1 MDAQVVLITGAS
13 RGFGAAA
20 ARLIASRGHTV
31 VATMRDP
38 ARDAAAVTA
47 GLEDRIHPARLDVT
61 VAGEVTAA
69 VGAVLSTHGRI
80 DVLINNA
87 GYGLYGPAE
96 LGAEEQ
102 LWRQLDTNTIGAWR
116 MITAVL
122 PAMRRRGRGKIVNVS
137 SVSGRIVAPMLAH
150 YAASKFAVE
159 ALGEGL
165 RFEVGALGVEVCNV
179 EPGMYASEWQTS
191 SLEVVDGVAGG
202 PYEALVAERLESFQH
217 LAATRP
223 GSASVAAALADI
235 VDLAQPLP
243 MRWPVGYE
251 ATRDVAIRASRS
263 DEEWEWLRRSG
274 ALGPWR
280 RPLHMEPPAPAEHDW
295 STGNVVVVTGA
306 SRGFGA
312 AAAREL
318 ARRGNTVVATMR
330 VPERDAPA
338 VVAGFEDLIHP
349 VRLDVTSTADVGTVV
364 ADAVERHG
372 RIDALVNNAGYGLW
386 GPVEALGEEELR
398 RQFDTNFVGQ
408 WRMVHAVAPHLRAQR
423 WGKIINVSSLSGR
436 VPSPML
442 APYAA
447 TKHAVEALTEGL
459 REELVAWGVTATAL
473 EPGMYASDWQT
484 GGLDVGESIRTGRS
498 PYTAAARRA
507 LDGFRRLAATRPGAD
522 AVAAA
527 IADIVQLQQPPPLRW
542 PVGEDCV
549 RMLRDR
555 ARLTDEDWE
564 RLMRGAGWGLASDD
578 IDDRPAD
585 QNGPTA
591 DPPRSTIR

>member
-20 ARLIASRGHTV
+20 ARLIADRGHTV

-47 GLEDRIHPARLDVT
+47 GHEDRIHPARLDVT
-61 VAGEVTAA
+61 VPAEVAA
-69 VGAVLSTHGRI
+69 VVAATLASHGRI

-102 LWRQLDTNTIGAWR
+102 LWRQLDTNTFGAWR
-116 MITAVL
+116 MMTAVL
-122 PAMRRRGRGKIVNVS
+122 PGMRRRGRGKIVNVS
-137 SVSGRIVAPMLAH
+137 SLSGRIVAPMLSH
-150 YAASKFAVE
+150 YAATKFALE

-165 RFEVGALGVEVCNV
+165 RFEVGALGVQVCSV
-179 EPGMYASEWQTS
+179 EPGMYASDWQTAN
-191 SLEVVDGVAGG
+191 LDVVDGVAGG
-202 PYEALVAERLESFQH
+202 PYESLVAERLDGFQR

-223 GSASVAAALADI
+223 GPASVAAALADI

-251 ATRDVAIRASRS
+251 ATRDVAIRAARS
-263 DEEWEWLRRSG
+263 DEEWDWLRRSG

-280 RPLHMEPPAPAEHDW
+280 RPLHPEPSAPAEHDW

-312 AAAREL
+312 EAAREL

-338 VVAGFEDLIHP
+338 VVAGLEDRIHP
-349 VRLDVTSTADVGTVV
+349 VRLDVTVPADVTAVV
-364 ADAVERHG
+364 AGAIERHG

-386 GPVEALGEEELR
+386 GPIEAVGEDELR
-398 RQFDTNFVGQ
+398 RQFDTNFLGQ
-408 WRMVHAVAPHLRAQR
+408 WRMVHAVAPHLRGQR

-447 TKHAVEALTEGL
+447 SKHAVEAWTEGL
-459 REELVAWGVTATAL
+459 REELVDCGVWATAL

-484 GGLDVGESIRTGRS
+484 AGLDVGEEVRRGRS
-498 PYTAAARRA
+498 PYTAATRRA

-527 IADIVQLQQPPPLRW
+527 IADIVQLQQAPPLRW

-555 ARLTDEDWE
+555 ARLGDEEWE
-564 RLMRGAGWGLASDD
+564 RLMRSQGWGLAAGDVE
-578 IDDRPAD
+578 DREP
-585 QNGPTA
+585 GA
-591 DPPRSTIR
+591 DPAGA

>member
-1 MDAQVVLITGAS
+1 MDPQVVLVTGAS

-38 ARDAAAVTA
+38 GRDAAAVVA
-47 GLEDRIHPARLDVT
+47 GFEGRIHPARLDVT
-61 VAGEVTAA
+61 VPTEVEAVVAA
-69 VGAVLSTHGRI
+69 TVSTHGRI

-87 GYGLYGPAE
+87 GFGLYGPAE
-96 LGAEEQ
+96 LGTEEQ
-102 LWRQLDTNTIGAWR
+102 LWRQLDTNTFGAWR
-116 MITAVL
+116 MMRAAL
-122 PAMRRRGRGKIVNVS
+122 PEMRRRGRGKIVNVS
-137 SVSGRIVAPMLAH
+137 SLSGRIVAPMLSH
-150 YAASKFAVE
+150 YAATKFALE
-159 ALGEGL
+159 ALSEGL
-165 RFEVGALGVEVCNV
+165 RFEVGALGVQVCCV
-179 EPGMYASEWQTS
+179 EPGMYASDWQTS
-191 SLEVVDGVAGG
+191 NLDVVDGVAGG
-202 PYEALVAERLESFQH
+202 PYEALVAERLDGFQR

-223 GSASVAAALADI
+223 GAASVAAALADI

-263 DEEWEWLRRSG
+263 DEEWDGLRRSG

-280 RPLHMEPPAPAEHDW
+280 RPLHPEPATPAEHDW
-295 STGNVVVVTGA
+295 STGNVVLVTGA
-306 SRGFGA
+306 SRGVGA
-312 AAAREL
+312 EAAREL
-318 ARRGNTVVATMR
+318 ARRGNTVIATMR
-330 VPERDAPA
+330 TPERDAPA
-338 VVAGFEDLIHP
+338 VVDGFEDRIHP
-349 VRLDVTSTADVGTVV
+349 VRLDVTIPAEVTAVV
-364 ADAVERHG
+364 AEAVARHG

-386 GPVEALGEEELR
+386 GPIEALDEAELR

-423 WGKIINVSSLSGR
+423 WGKIVNVSSLSGR

-447 TKHAVEALTEGL
+447 SKHAVEALTEGL

-484 GGLDVGESIRTGRS
+484 AGLDVCEDVRTGRS
-498 PYTAAARRA
+498 PYTTAARRA
-507 LDGFRRLAATRPGAD
+507 LDGFRRVAATRPGSD

-527 IADIVQLQQPPPLRW
+527 IADIVQSQQPPPLRW

-555 ARLTDEDWE
+555 ARLTDEEWE
-564 RLMRGAGWGLASDD
+564 RTMRAQGWGLAAGDL
-578 IDDRPAD
+578 AD
-585 QNGPTA
+585 ASP
-591 DPPRSTIR
+591 

>member
-20 ARLIASRGHTV
+20 ARSIAGRGHTV

-47 GLEDRIHPARLDVT
+47 GFEDRIHQARLDVT
-61 VAGEVTAA
+61 VPSEVSAVVAA
-69 VGAVLSTHGRI
+69 TLATHGRI

-96 LGAEEQ
+96 LGTEDQ
-102 LWRQLDTNTIGAWR
+102 LWRQLDTNTFGAWR
-116 MITAVL
+116 MIKAVL
-122 PAMRRRGRGKIVNVS
+122 PDMRRRGGGKIVNVTS
-137 SVSGRIVAPMLAH
+137 LSGRIVAPMLAH
-150 YAASKFAVE
+150 YAATKFALE

-165 RFEVGALGVEVCNV
+165 RFEVGALGVQVCTL
-179 EPGMYASEWQTS
+179 EPGMYASDWQTS
-191 SLEVVDGVAGG
+191 NLDVTDGVAGG
-202 PYEALVAERLESFQH
+202 PYEALVAERLEGFRR

-223 GSASVAAALADI
+223 GSASVAAALADL

-251 ATRDVAIRASRS
+251 AVRDISIRASRT
-263 DEEWEWLRRSG
+263 DEEWDWLRRSG

-280 RPLHMEPPAPAEHDW
+280 RPLHADPPPPAEHDW
-295 STGNVVVVTGA
+295 SSGNVVLVTGA

-312 AAAREL
+312 EAAREL

-330 VPERDAPA
+330 SPDRDGPA
-338 VVAGFEDLIHP
+338 VVAGFEDHIHP
-349 VRLDVTSTADVGTVV
+349 VRLDVTIPAEVTAVV
-364 ADAVERHG
+364 ADAVSRHG

-386 GPVEALGEEELR
+386 GPVEALSEEELR
-398 RQFDTNFVGQ
+398 RQFDTNFIGQ
-408 WRMVHAVAPHLRAQR
+408 WRTVNAVAPHLRAQG

-447 TKHAVEALTEGL
+447 SKHAVEALTEGL
-459 REELVAWGVTATAL
+459 REELVAWGVSATAL

-484 GGLDVGESIRTGRS
+484 AGLDVCEDIRAGRS
-498 PYTAAARRA
+498 PYTAPTRRA
-507 LDGFRRLAATRPGAD
+507 LDGFRRLAATRPGSE

-555 ARLTDEDWE
+555 ARLTDEEWE
-564 RLMRGAGWGLASDD
+564 RLMRSQGWGLVAGDVDGVDGDGGSG
-578 IDDRPAD
+578 A
-585 QNGPTA
+585 GA
-591 DPPRSTIR
+591 G

>member
-20 ARLIASRGHTV
+20 ARSIAARGHTV

-38 ARDAAAVTA
+38 VRDAAAVTA
-47 GLEDRIHPARLDVT
+47 GNEDRIHPARLDVT
-61 VAGEVTAA
+61 VPAEISSVVDATLA
-69 VGAVLSTHGRI
+69 THGRI

-96 LGAEEQ
+96 LGTEDQ
-102 LWRQLDTNTIGAWR
+102 LWRQLDTNLVGAWR
-116 MITAVL
+116 MIKAVL
-122 PAMRRRGRGKIVNVS
+122 PDMRRRGAGKIVNVTS
-137 SVSGRIVAPMLAH
+137 LSGRIVAPMLAH
-150 YAASKFAVE
+150 YAASKFALE

-165 RFEVGALGVEVCNV
+165 RFEVGGLGVQVCTV
-179 EPGMYASEWQTS
+179 EPGMYASDWQTS
-191 SLEVVDGVAGG
+191 NLDVVEDVDADASGELLDA
-202 PYEALVAERLESFQH
+202 RLNSFRQ
-217 LAATRP
+217 LASTRP

-251 ATRDVAIRASRS
+251 ATRDIAIRASRS

-274 ALGPWR
+274 ALGQWR
-280 RPLHMEPPAPAEHDW
+280 RLLHMEPPPPAEHDW
-295 STGNVVVVTGA
+295 STGNVVLITGA

-312 AAAREL
+312 EAAREL

-330 VPERDAPA
+330 NPARDAPA
-338 VVAGFEDLIHP
+338 VVAGFEELIHP
-349 VRLDVTSTADVGTVV
+349 VRLDVTIPSEVSAVV
-364 ADAVERHG
+364 ADAVSRHG

-386 GPVEALGEEELR
+386 GPIEALSEEELR

-408 WRMVHAVAPHLRAQR
+408 WRMVNAVAPHLRAQR

-447 TKHAVEALTEGL
+447 SKHAVEALTEGL
-459 REELVAWGVTATAL
+459 REELVAWGISVTAL

-484 GGLDVGESIRTGRS
+484 AGLDVCEEVRTGRS
-498 PYTAAARRA
+498 PYTAATRRA
-507 LDGFRRLAATRPGAD
+507 LDGFRRLAATRPGSD

-555 ARLTDEDWE
+555 ARLTDEEWE
-564 RLMRGAGWGLASDD
+564 HRMREQGWGFAAGDVAAAGGGS
-578 IDDRPAD
+578 AD
-585 QNGPTA
+585 AAG
-591 DPPRSTIR
+591 